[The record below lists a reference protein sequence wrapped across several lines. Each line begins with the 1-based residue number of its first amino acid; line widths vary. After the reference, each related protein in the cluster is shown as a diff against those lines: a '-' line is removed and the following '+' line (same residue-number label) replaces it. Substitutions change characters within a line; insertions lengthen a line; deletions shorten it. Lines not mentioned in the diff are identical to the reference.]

1 MDIEREENKRT
12 ISLKSGNKL
21 ICTRT
26 DPYGFW
32 SISFERGAV
41 PNELKGSYTTFNNAM
56 RAIELWVER
65 SNKEVGDPDPIPE
78 LKYKKVK
85 KQTEDA

>member
-1 MDIEREENKRT
+1 MEIEQEENKRV
-12 ISLKSGNKL
+12 ISLKSGNKV
-21 ICTRT
+21 ICTRS

-32 SISFERGAV
+32 GISFERGAV
-41 PNELKGSYTTFNNAM
+41 PAELKGSYTTFSNALK
-56 RAIELWVER
+56 AIDLWIQKN
-65 SNKEVGDPDPIPE
+65 NKEVGEPDPIPE